1 MVKGELGQARG
12 GLVIEQLRIV
22 RPDPLPLEEGA
33 QRFGGWSVDHLRDRR
48 DGLLHRLAHPPDGL
62 DLGPGHRVVMPREAG
77 RRTPRIDQHVPGAPA
92 SVAGRVGH
100 AEQVVRHTR
109 VPLRGDAHQ
118 GRVPRAGPVPRSAS
132 SVSRG
137 STPKPAGLPQEV
149 TFGNP
154 AWFEPRP
161 CMRGAF
167 APGSAN
173 GQHQTVRCPACGP
186 VPVAAACCAAR
197 RPARNAHIPHGGA
210 CRPDGRGRRHELFGL
225 VILLTIGQHVHDGL
239 GRAVAEAGVLL
250 LFRYTMSWI
259 GTYLGLLLPSERT
272 ADSLWPLTLPLSTL
286 SNGFVP
292 TDGMPVW
299 LRAICEWN
307 PVSAAVAACRKLFG
321 NPGVPAADGSWPPPT
336 R

>member
-1 MVKGELGQARG
+1 M
-12 GLVIEQLRIV
+12 
-22 RPDPLPLEEGA
+22 
-33 QRFGGWSVDHLRDRR
+33 
-48 DGLLHRLAHPPDGL
+48 
-62 DLGPGHRVVMPREAG
+62 
-77 RRTPRIDQHVPGAPA
+77 
-92 SVAGRVGH
+92 
-100 AEQVVRHTR
+100 
-109 VPLRGDAHQ
+109 
-118 GRVPRAGPVPRSAS
+118 
-132 SVSRG
+132 
-137 STPKPAGLPQEV
+137 
-149 TFGNP
+149 
-154 AWFEPRP
+154 
-161 CMRGAF
+161 
-167 APGSAN
+167 
-173 GQHQTVRCPACGP
+173 
-186 VPVAAACCAAR
+186 
-197 RPARNAHIPHGGA
+197 
-210 CRPDGRGRRHELFGL
+210 
-225 VILLTIGQHVHDGL
+225 HDGL